1 MAASFEERGGDDDM
15 KDLKKGISNAIKNTA
30 KKSAIHHANAACP
43 WFTYQPKMS
52 KNLKS
57 LRKF

>member
-1 MAASFEERGGDDDM
+1 M
-15 KDLKKGISNAIKNTA
+15 KDLKKGISNAVKNTA